1 MNLDAKQALKLASSS
16 IFIGTPCYGGQIC
29 QNSYQ
34 SVLQFCDLA
43 RQVKMGIE
51 MHTLTN
57 ESLIP
62 RGRNLLAN
70 NFLNKSTCTHLLFID
85 ADVSFESIEI
95 LNLVLADQPV
105 IGASYPKKR
114 INWRMVKEAVLK
126 NPDVD
131 PELLAL
137 AGQEHVIKPLPGQQ
151 HFDIMNLQEVEYLG
165 TGLMLI
171 KREVLESLRDGVIKD
186 RCFWDTEAQP
196 GLGQRHWDFFPSGLG
211 AQDEYLSED
220 FRFCKLVREQGHSI
234 WLAPWIRTQH
244 QGVTTFYGDMR
255 AQVDLI
261 GHLPLDNT

>member
-1 MNLDAKQALKLASSS
+1 MNLDAKQAMKLSRSSV
-16 IFIGTPCYGGQIC
+16 FVATPCYGGQIC

-43 RQVKMGIE
+43 RQVNMGVE

-70 NFLNKSTCTHLLFID
+70 NFLNNSTCTHLLFID
-85 ADVSFESIEI
+85 ADVSFEAIEL
-95 LNLVLADQPV
+95 LNFVLADRGV

-114 INWRMVKEAVLK
+114 INWAWVREAVRR

-137 AGQEHVIKPLPGQQ
+137 AGQEHVIKPLPGQE
-151 HFDIMNLQEVEYLG
+151 HFDIMNLQKVEYLG

-186 RCFWDTEAQP
+186 QWFVDTEADPRRPQK
-196 GLGQRHWDFFPSGLG
+196 HWDFFPSGLG
-211 AQDEYLSED
+211 KENDYLSED
-220 FRFCKLVREQGHSI
+220 FRFCKLVREQGHDI
-234 WLAPWIRTQH
+234 WLAPWVRTQH
-244 QGVTTFYGDMR
+244 QGVITFYGDMR

-261 GHLPLDNT
+261 GTLPLDNR